1 MAEMQNPGEDKAW
14 EILGSLPPDSVCRSA
29 AVSYDAATESYAI
42 SSLGMDFVISVK
54 NRTILSSAEESA
66 VLLQKLGSF
75 FRLSVLWYL
84 ASAKEIDCTGRPV
97 KLEQIRGGDI
107 FTRGSH
113 ILPLDGLAKKYGK
126 DRTGFLEKGMRLG
139 GELVKAG
146 DASIKIYP
154 LPRIP
159 VVLTIWLEDEEFPAG
174 ADLFFDST
182 CDLQLPTDIIW
193 SIAMMSIL
201 IML

>member
-14 EILGSLPPDSVCRSA
+14 GVLGSLPPDSVCRSA
-29 AVSYDAATESYAI
+29 AVSYDAATESYTLA
-42 SSLGMDFVISVK
+42 SLGMDFVISVK
-54 NRTILSSAEESA
+54 NRTISSSAEGSA
-66 VLLQKLGSF
+66 VLLQKLGFF

-84 ASAKEIDCTGRPV
+84 ARAKEIDCTGRPV

-126 DRTGFLEKGMRLG
+126 DRTGFLEKGTRLG
-139 GELVKAG
+139 GELVKTG
-146 DASIKIYP
+146 DASIKLYP

-159 VVLTIWLEDEEFPAG
+159 VVLTLWLEDEEFPAG